1 MDREDKDIWNQ
12 KDDLNRLKD
21 YHGHLSPGAV
31 IGLHMMEYARRVMGF
46 EYEEDIFVTVETYN
60 CVPDAPTALANCT
73 IGTKRLR
80 VADYG
85 KMALTVTKRG
95 DPIGVRVLLD
105 KDKTVNYP
113 KIHLWYMNE
122 QKIPHDEVFDD
133 ILKAGLEIYSHEY
146 VRVKIIEKKNKNII
160 LCSRCDEPFISRN
173 GEDICNYCYEGGYY
187 ELD

>member
-1 MDREDKDIWNQ
+1 
-12 KDDLNRLKD
+12 
-21 YHGHLSPGAV
+21 
-31 IGLHMMEYARRVMGF
+31 
-46 EYEEDIFVTVETYN
+46 
-60 CVPDAPTALANCT
+60 
-73 IGTKRLR
+73 KRLR
-80 VADYG
+80 VVDYG
-85 KMALTVTKRG
+85 RMALTVTRRG
-95 DPIGVRVLLD
+95 DPIGVRVILD

-160 LCSRCDEPFISRN
+160 LCSRCDEPFISTN